1 MTRAVRL
8 NTIMCRNGNIENL
21 LPNLYKMRA
30 KYIKYI
36 YYIVARIGRLLILK
50 IIFICF

>member
-36 YYIVARIGRLLILK
+36 LYRCQDRKTINS
-50 IIFICF
+50 